1 MKGAQNLGETVG
13 TGRRLGAWAGRQ
25 MTLLLDGNCV
35 AWSCCNELV
44 SLAIMNKKGN
54 KCALREKNTNERGV

>member
-1 MKGAQNLGETVG
+1 
-13 TGRRLGAWAGRQ
+13 

-44 SLAIMNKKGN
+44 SLAIMNKKGI
-54 KCALREKNTNERGV
+54 KCALREGFVVV

>member
-1 MKGAQNLGETVG
+1 
-13 TGRRLGAWAGRQ
+13 

-54 KCALREKNTNERGV
+54 KCALRERLSAVYFGLTV